1 MSTKTST
8 TFTLDQFADSK
19 SSNDISYYSMSLLE
33 RDPNTNIE
41 YDVFNVVSDYMNE
54 LKEMSHSVTLT
65 DTEYYTY
72 RFKPK
77 LLACAKEGKNF
88 NFDLY
93 VESKNSNGNIEAIN
107 ITDCWI
113 KGKFNLITLQSET
126 DFTTEEYEASFLIE
140 NATFEDTIEDGNDW
154 SSKTTTADNN

>member
-41 YDVFNVVSDYMNE
+41 YDVFNIVSDYMNE

-77 LLACAKEGKNF
+77 LLAKF
-88 NFDLY
+88 LY
-93 VESKNSNGNIEAIN
+93 GNTELYFIILWLN
-107 ITDCWI
+107 DMWSV
-113 KGKFNLITLQSET
+113 KDFNLRTIKLIKNTELAEALSKINASEK
-126 DFTTEEYEASFLIE
+126 SFIKAYNESALA
-140 NATFEDTIEDGNDW
+140 NY
-154 SSKTTTADNN
+154 

>member
-77 LLACAKEGKNF
+77 LLAKF
-88 NFDLY
+88 LY
-93 VESKNSNGNIEAIN
+93 GN
-107 ITDCWI
+107 
-113 KGKFNLITLQSET
+113 
-126 DFTTEEYEASFLIE
+126 TELYFIILWL
-140 NATFEDTIEDGNDW
+140 NDMW
-154 SSKTTTADNN
+154 SVTC

>member
-41 YDVFNVVSDYMNE
+41 YDVFNVVSDYLNE

-77 LLACAKEGKNF
+77 LLAKF
-88 NFDLY
+88 LY
-93 VESKNSNGNIEAIN
+93 GNTELYFIILWLN
-107 ITDCWI
+107 DMWSV
-113 KGKFNLITLQSET
+113 KDFNLRTIKLIKNTELAEALSKINASEK
-126 DFTTEEYEASFLIE
+126 SFIKAYNESALA
-140 NATFEDTIEDGNDW
+140 NY
-154 SSKTTTADNN
+154 

>member
-77 LLACAKEGKNF
+77 LLAKF
-88 NFDLY
+88 LY
-93 VESKNSNGNIEAIN
+93 GNTELYFIILWLN
-107 ITDCWI
+107 DMWSV
-113 KGKFNLITLQSET
+113 KDFNLRTIKLIKNTELAEVLSKINASEK
-126 DFTTEEYEASFLIE
+126 SFIKAYNESALA
-140 NATFEDTIEDGNDW
+140 NY
-154 SSKTTTADNN
+154 

>member
-77 LLACAKEGKNF
+77 LLAKF
-88 NFDLY
+88 LY
-93 VESKNSNGNIEAIN
+93 GNTELYFIILWLN
-107 ITDCWI
+107 DMWSV
-113 KGKFNLITLQSET
+113 KDFNLRTIKLIKNTELAEALSKINASEK
-126 DFTTEEYEASFLIE
+126 SFIKAYNESALA
-140 NATFEDTIEDGNDW
+140 NY
-154 SSKTTTADNN
+154 

>member
-33 RDPNTNIE
+33 RDSNTNIE

-77 LLACAKEGKNF
+77 LLAKF
-88 NFDLY
+88 LY
-93 VESKNSNGNIEAIN
+93 GNTELYFIILWLN
-107 ITDCWI
+107 DMWSV
-113 KGKFNLITLQSET
+113 KDFNLRTIKLIKNTELAEALSKINASEKS
-126 DFTTEEYEASFLIE
+126 FIKAYNESALASY
-140 NATFEDTIEDGNDW
+140 
-154 SSKTTTADNN
+154 